1 MLVAACV
8 EGYARWSVY
17 PVWVDSS
24 NGFTW
29 LVRAGRGGRC
39 AGRIFGD
46 SCRLTKWQE

>member
-29 LVRAGRGGRC
+29 LVRVEV
-39 AGRIFGD
+39 GD
-46 SCRLTKWQE
+46 VLVGFLAIAVG